1 MHRLVI
7 SCLALITVLGCS
19 GDRERRSAA
28 VPDTSREG
36 ALARLDTAP
45 PPAQVQ
51 VPTPKASR
59 PVTLARQPKSRHR
72 LAAKRPRPAAAVPVV
87 PSDSATAPPPAGYA
101 PRRDT
106 LGEPAPGRANSADTA
121 ERPLSDSTAPMTGT
135 PRASPPTRTTT
146 PTAATGTDSARRD
159 ARRDTILRAPP
170 PNAPSQAGARN
181 AQNAHTLPV
190 GTEIRAVLQDSID
203 SRMHSKGHPLHAE
216 VAGGVMDPAGTVLVP
231 AGSKVRLTITR
242 LEPAKSRS
250 ADDGKLSLRVDTLT
264 INGRSLPVTAHVQAV
279 PHELRGRG
287 ITAGEAEKVGAGAA
301 AGAVAGGVITGKT
314 RGAVIGGVVGAAGG
328 AVVAA
333 QTASRDVVVHQGTT
347 VVFTLA
353 APLIVAAQ

>member
-1 MHRLVI
+1 MQRLVI
-7 SCLALITVLGCS
+7 SCLVLITVLGCS

-28 VPDTSREG
+28 APDISREG

-45 PPAQVQ
+45 PPTQVR

-59 PVTLARQPKSRHR
+59 PVTLARHPKSRHR
-72 LAAKRPRPAAAVPVV
+72 PAARRPRPAASAPVV
-87 PSDSATAPPPAGYA
+87 VRDSATAPPPAGYA
-101 PRRDT
+101 PDRDT
-106 LGEPAPGRANSADTA
+106 LGEPAPGRADSADTA

-135 PRASPPTRTTT
+135 RASPPTRTTT
-146 PTAATGTDSARRD
+146 PTAVTGTDSARRD
-159 ARRDTILRAPP
+159 TITRAPP

-203 SRMHSKGHPLHAE
+203 SRRHSKGHPLHAE

-264 INGRSLPVTAHVQAV
+264 INGHPLPVTAHVQAV